1 MLQAEAM
8 FVAVLLPVV
17 RTTILLIVVVE
28 VAVLLLEAA
37 IQVVAVHPV
46 LPWEVA
52 LRVAAVVV
60 VVAVA
65 AEDNTT
71 NEIKQG
77 IG

>member
-52 LRVAAVVV
+52 LRVVAVVV